1 MRIISAINAK
11 GGCGKST
18 IAISLAAGLANAGYK
33 ILLIDA
39 DPQAQITAWLHAGD
53 GITPENTL
61 LTVLAGRQSI
71 TEAIKSTAIENLS
84 IIASAKPLQD
94 FGAQIKAHEG
104 YYQLLTHALNDIAG
118 QFDLV
123 VIDSPNQIDPIMENV
138 IFPSDLMIV
147 PFESTK
153 AVTSYANFYDL
164 VLRIRGE
171 APPMLHVLTNLTK
184 LPGLRRQVIALLERD
199 GVKPAHSEIRS
210 CGWLAQVDVNGGS
223 IFEYRP
229 HSNGAEDIK
238 ALMEEVLITTGLKQP
253 PITEPASVG
262 QAQLLA

>member
-1 MRIISAINAK
+1 MHIISAINAK

-18 IAISLAAGLANAGYK
+18 IAISLASGLANDGYK
-33 ILLIDA
+33 VLLIDA
-39 DPQAQITAWLHAGD
+39 DPQAQITAWLNAGD
-53 GITPENTL
+53 GITTDNTL
-61 LTVLAGRQSI
+61 LTVLAGKQPI
-71 TEAIKSTAIENLS
+71 AEAVKPTAIANLS

-94 FGAQIKAHEG
+94 FGAQIKAHDG
-104 YYQLLTHALNDIAG
+104 YFQLLTHALNDIAG

-164 VLRIRGE
+164 VLRVRGA

-199 GVKPAHSEIRS
+199 GVQPAQSEIRS

-223 IFEYRP
+223 IFAYRP

-238 ALMEEVLITTGLKQP
+238 QLIEEVLITIGFKQP
-253 PITEPASVG
+253 LIAEAVG
-262 QAQLLA
+262 HAPLAT